1 MEEDD
6 IFGALLT
13 DKIDIAFTAM
23 SDELKQHR
31 SLKVSPLFEETFH
44 VYVPKDD
51 PITMATNPPL
61 VQFSNKSIY
70 ELYPLPTKIRQALV
84 KQPKHLY
91 KRSHILN

>member
-31 SLKVSPLFEETFH
+31 S
-44 VYVPKDD
+44 
-51 PITMATNPPL
+51 
-61 VQFSNKSIY
+61 
-70 ELYPLPTKIRQALV
+70 
-84 KQPKHLY
+84 
-91 KRSHILN
+91 